1 MSSVTISQSRSILA
15 AGFAIVAILAAF
27 SPWKPSLE
35 ITLGPR
41 VPHWDILYHL
51 GGNGPWIKKIDGIVD
66 GGIDA
71 PEGCEVEQ
79 ISRHGERYPTSTA
92 GDRMLTLLQR
102 IKDSNI
108 TLKGDLEFVNDW
120 QYFSLGGIPKAQVTN
135 FWASDC
141 NRVIE
146 TARYFAT
153 GFFGLDWNST
163 TAKLHVIPETS
174 DLGANTLTPG
184 DTCIKYVE
192 DLRTGH
198 DYGLIQLSKFRSTY
212 LPAISARFQTQNP
225 GIKFTDGEIYSM
237 QEMCGFEILV
247 RGSSPWCNVFN
258 HNDWL
263 NFEYARDVIHYY
275 RAGPGNRFG
284 PAMGWLWLNATA
296 NLLAKGPNDGKFFF
310 SFVHDGDIVPM
321 LAALDLFPSTEH
333 LPTSHRP
340 ETRQWRTSQVLPMN
354 GRVIFERL
362 RCKHVSKENPT
373 AEDTETSHYVR
384 ININDGIVALPGCTS
399 GPGSSCPLENLLAM
413 VQRRGGE
420 IGDFHKI
427 CGLGKDAPAR
437 IEFLHQ

>member
-1 MSSVTISQSRSILA
+1 MV
-15 AGFAIVAILAAF
+15 G
-27 SPWKPSLE
+27 
-35 ITLGPR
+35 
-41 VPHWDILYHL
+41 
-51 GGNGPWIKKIDGIVD
+51 
-66 GGIDA
+66 
-71 PEGCEVEQ
+71 
-79 ISRHGERYPTSTA
+79 
-92 GDRMLTLLQR
+92 MLTLLQR
-102 IKDSNI
+102 IKDSNV
-108 TLKGDLEFVNDW
+108 TLEGDLEFVNDW
-120 QYFSLGGIPKAQVTN
+120 QYFSLGGFATGTRLRTRYLHLLTRIPKAQITN

-184 DTCIKYVE
+184 DTCLKYVE

-212 LPAISARFQTQNP
+212 LPAISARFHAQNP

-296 NLLAKGPNDGKFFF
+296 NLLAKGPNGGNFFF
-310 SFVHDGDIVPM
+310 SLHVP
-321 LAALDLFPSTEH
+321 H
-333 LPTSHRP
+333 LI
-340 ETRQWRTSQVLPMN
+340 L
-354 GRVIFERL
+354 
-362 RCKHVSKENPT
+362 K
-373 AEDTETSHYVR
+373 
-384 ININDGIVALPGCTS
+384 
-399 GPGSSCPLENLLAM
+399 
-413 VQRRGGE
+413 
-420 IGDFHKI
+420 
-427 CGLGKDAPAR
+427 
-437 IEFLHQ
+437 

>member
-1 MSSVTISQSRSILA
+1 MWFFHSEPSAEHDQLTNTGPYAGTLSS
-15 AGFAIVAILAAF
+15 FATGTRLRTRY
-27 SPWKPSLE
+27 L
-35 ITLGPR
+35 
-41 VPHWDILYHL
+41 HL
-51 GGNGPWIKKIDGIVD
+51 
-66 GGIDA
+66 
-71 PEGCEVEQ
+71 
-79 ISRHGERYPTSTA
+79 
-92 GDRMLTLLQR
+92 LTR
-102 IKDSNI
+102 
-108 TLKGDLEFVNDW
+108 
-120 QYFSLGGIPKAQVTN
+120 IPKAQVTN

-225 GIKFTDGEIYSM
+225 GIEFADGEIYSM

-296 NLLAKGPNDGKFFF
+296 NLLAKGPNGGKFFF
-310 SFVHDGDIVPM
+310 SLYVP
-321 LAALDLFPSTEH
+321 H
-333 LPTSHRP
+333 LI
-340 ETRQWRTSQVLPMN
+340 L
-354 GRVIFERL
+354 
-362 RCKHVSKENPT
+362 K
-373 AEDTETSHYVR
+373 
-384 ININDGIVALPGCTS
+384 
-399 GPGSSCPLENLLAM
+399 
-413 VQRRGGE
+413 
-420 IGDFHKI
+420 
-427 CGLGKDAPAR
+427 
-437 IEFLHQ
+437 